1 MRHALFVIGLAA
13 CHPIHPWTSLSYVDE
28 GQSLVV
34 GATVEAFSNWTAR
47 CQTKGGFWSD
57 SDPEFSSCHEKPVRL
72 EVTCT
77 GPCAVE
83 RPMVEDH
90 DTARIAVRALAP
102 GRVVV
107 EAKSTRLDKHKTQ
120 VKRFALDVLP
130 PQRLGLECTDKYD
143 AFEICSPVGVPATRP
158 WVRPQVFVQNEEQK
172 RVTVRVNGQ
181 PRDVGRSMSALSL
194 ADLYPDARTEGGIA
208 PGVYLVELELAGMV
222 ERFQVTA
229 R

>member
-1 MRHALFVIGLAA
+1 MRHALLVISLAA
-13 CHPIHPWTSLSYVDE
+13 CHPIHPWTTLAYHDD
-28 GQSLVV
+28 GQPLVV
-34 GATVEAFSNWTAR
+34 GATVEALANWTAR

-57 SDPEFSSCHEKPVRL
+57 SDPEYTECHVKPVRL

-90 DTARIAVRALAP
+90 DSARIAVKALAP

-120 VKRFALDVLP
+120 VKRFELDVMP

-143 AFEICSPVGVPATRP
+143 GWDACSPVGVPATKP
-158 WVRPQVFVQNEEQK
+158 WVRPHILVRNEEQK
-172 RVTVRVNGQ
+172 RVTVRVNGV
-181 PRDVGRSMSALSL
+181 PRGVGRSMSALSL
-194 ADLYPDARTEGGIA
+194 AELYPDAKTEGGIA